1 MSELARLLR
10 VDEVRARYGLR
21 DRRAARAVMEQAGAF
36 LVAGRL
42 VVRADRL
49 EAWEQRQEAA
59 RRTAEGKASAA
70 PPPRSA
76 RKLGESLP
84 PGWWRKHGDAA

>member
-49 EAWEQRQEAA
+49 DAWEQRQEAA
-59 RRTAEGKASAA
+59 RRSPEEQRTAAA
-70 PPPRSA
+70 PRRPRNV
-76 RKLGESLP
+76 GESLR
-84 PGWWRKHGDAA
+84 PGWWRERGDAA